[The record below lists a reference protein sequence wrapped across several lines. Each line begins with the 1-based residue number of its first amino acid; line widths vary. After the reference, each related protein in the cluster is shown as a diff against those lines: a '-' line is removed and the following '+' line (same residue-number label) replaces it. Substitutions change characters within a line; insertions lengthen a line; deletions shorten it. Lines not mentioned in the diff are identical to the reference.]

1 MFEIKTMNSISPMGL
16 EVLTKKGCRVGP
28 DIEKPQALLI
38 RSADLHGYPFNE
50 ELLCIARAGAG
61 TNNIPVEDCA
71 EQGIV
76 VFNSPGANAEA
87 VKELEM
93 CSLVLASRDVL
104 GSIAWVRSIA
114 GEGEEIPRL
123 VEKGKN
129 AFGGPELMGKTMG
142 VIGLGA
148 TGALV
153 ANLAVSLEMT
163 VYGHDPFMSVDAA
176 WNLSRDVL
184 RAESLDELL
193 EKSDYI

>member
-1 MFEIKTMNSISPMGL
+1 M
-16 EVLTKKGCRVGP
+16 
-28 DIEKPQALLI
+28 LI
-38 RSADLHGYPFNE
+38 RSAELHDYPFNE

-61 TNNIPVEDCA
+61 YNNIPVEDCA
-71 EQGIV
+71 EKGIV

-93 CSLVLASRDVL
+93 CSLVLASREVL
-104 GSIAWVRSIA
+104 GSIEWVKSIA
-114 GEGEEIPRL
+114 GEGEKIPGL

-153 ANLAVSLEMT
+153 ANMAVSLEMT

-176 WNLSRDVL
+176 WNCCGPRRSTSCWK
-184 RAESLDELL
+184 RAITSA
-193 EKSDYI
+193 STSPTPRRRTT